1 MISVTP
7 SASAQESFHNQPDRE
22 ISQINGVCKGQTL
35 FLIQAGIAFGY
46 VIMYNYSVIRF
57 LRQPFPLRYDLAYDL
72 KIAGFIGLFVFFV
85 FVVFQP
91 FGLSR
96 VAPHLKNY
104 LIAGYSL
111 TTFVTM
117 LLNLLIIPR
126 VLKKVFIEE
135 TWTVY
140 KRILW
145 QIWLVFAVGTGCYLF
160 ACVFD
165 MIFDFY
171 RLGFGLFL
179 YIQSIAVF
187 IAVIPIIVINVFGQN
202 YLLRKNLRMAEEVS
216 ARLKDSLRV
225 SDLQPEP
232 SRKVVLTSENEKERY
247 ELAADDILY
256 IISEGNYAKVIVAK
270 KNTENIL
277 IRSSL
282 TRLEKQLAD
291 YPFLFRCHR
300 AYIVNI
306 RKINKSSG
314 NAQGLKLSLENVEK
328 PIPVARNFTRKF
340 KQLMGIS

>member
-1 MISVTP
+1 MI
-7 SASAQESFHNQPDRE
+7 H
-22 ISQINGVCKGQTL
+22 
-35 FLIQAGIAFGY
+35 
-46 VIMYNYSVIRF
+46 F
-57 LRQPFPLRYDLAYDL
+57 LRQPYPLRYDAAYDF
-72 KIAGFIGLFVFFV
+72 KISIFISLFVFFV
-85 FVVFQP
+85 FMVFQP

-96 VAPHLKNY
+96 VAPHLKYY

-111 TTFVTM
+111 ATFVTIF
-117 LLNLLIIPR
+117 LNLLIIPR
-126 VLKKVFIEE
+126 VLKKIFNEE

-171 RLGFGLFL
+171 RLGFGLFF
-179 YIQSIAVF
+179 YIQSIAVL
-187 IAVIPIIVINVFGQN
+187 IAVVPIVIINVLGQN
-202 YLLRKNLRMAEEVS
+202 YLLKKNLRMAEEVS
-216 ARLKDSLRV
+216 ARLKQPPQASDSR
-225 SDLQPEP
+225 PEP
-232 SRKVVLTSENEKERY
+232 ARRVILTSENEKEQH
-247 ELAADDILY
+247 EMAADDILY
-256 IISEGNYAKVIVAK
+256 ISSEGNYAKVVVTK

-306 RKINKSSG
+306 KKINKSSG